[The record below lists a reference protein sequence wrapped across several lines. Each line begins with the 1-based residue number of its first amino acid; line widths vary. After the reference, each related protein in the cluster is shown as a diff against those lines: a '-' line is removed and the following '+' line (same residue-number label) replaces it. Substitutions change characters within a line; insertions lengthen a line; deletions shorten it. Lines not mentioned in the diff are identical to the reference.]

1 MALLRNER
9 KKEGQLALVKLLPRL
24 VSKALGR
31 GLSEAVGEAIR
42 RLVSAN
48 SVPVEDDAVVE
59 DEGVVVVGEDED
71 EDIRRERVEP
81 EGDGDGVALPAS
93 RLFRPASRGCSRGGS
108 GSCMSPS

>member
-1 MALLRNER
+1 VALLRNER
-9 KKEGQLALVKLLPRL
+9 KKAGQLELVKLLPRL

-48 SVPVEDDAVVE
+48 SVFVE
-59 DEGVVVVGEDED
+59 DEGVVLVDED
-71 EDIRRERVEP
+71 EDIERERVEP

-93 RLFRPASRGCSRGGS
+93 RLFRPAS
-108 GSCMSPS
+108 